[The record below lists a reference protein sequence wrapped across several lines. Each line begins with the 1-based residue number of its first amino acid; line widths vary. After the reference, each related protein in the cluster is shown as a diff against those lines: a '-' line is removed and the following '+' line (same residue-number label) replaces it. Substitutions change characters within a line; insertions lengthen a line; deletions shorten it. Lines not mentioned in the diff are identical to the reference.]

1 MRLFA
6 LTFLS
11 LWLALFICCKSRDTG
26 AAKTNVPLE
35 DVVVK
40 TPDDIKERKWFCV
53 ELNGKAPEV
62 SRMFITFSD
71 SSFGGRGACNSYG
84 GQVKYNAP
92 AGIRLLNIVS
102 TEMACAGLGTEQE
115 FFLALQS
122 VDQFRLD
129 GDTLTLL
136 KAKSAPV
143 VKLVVV
149 KEP

>member
-6 LTFLS
+6 PTFLS
-11 LWLALFICCKSRDTG
+11 LSLALFICCKSRDTG
-26 AAKTNVPLE
+26 SSHTNIPVE

-40 TPDDIKERKWFCV
+40 TPDHFKERKWSCV
-53 ELNGKAPEV
+53 ELNGSTPTV
-62 SRMFITFSD
+62 LRMYIVFSD

-102 TEMACAGLGTEQE
+102 TEMACASLGTEQE

-143 VKLVVV
+143 VKLVVM